1 MKHHETK
8 NTTGILLWCNICRK
22 QTVHAVS
29 GKRRGACTEHE
40 NSGMSKK
47 QEAAAKK
54 REAELLNPKLF

>member
-1 MKHHETK
+1 MIHS
-8 NTTGILLWCNICRK
+8 
-22 QTVHAVS
+22 VS

-40 NSGMSKK
+40 NGGMSKK